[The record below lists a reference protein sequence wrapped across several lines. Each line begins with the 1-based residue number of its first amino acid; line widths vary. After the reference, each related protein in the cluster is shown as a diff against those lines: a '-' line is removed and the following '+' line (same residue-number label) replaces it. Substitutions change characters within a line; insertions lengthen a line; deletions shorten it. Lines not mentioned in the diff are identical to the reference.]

1 MVDTG
6 VADVFAVERQQLRN
20 RAALLTRLHTWRTA
34 AVMTLFQSPLGLL
47 FGLVALLLLRGLG
60 RLIDGGREA
69 EAAQKLRAA
78 RITVLIGAGVAAL
91 SLLVSGIFA
100 FQMMQSFSA
109 QMENV
114 AKRASGNHD

>member
-6 VADVFAVERQQLRN
+6 VADRFAVERQLLRN

-47 FGLVALLLLRGLG
+47 FGFVALLRLRGLG
-60 RLIDGGREA
+60 RLIDGGRDAEA
-69 EAAQKLRAA
+69 EQKLRAA
-78 RITVLIGAGVAAL
+78 RIIVLIGAGVAAL
-91 SLLVSGIFA
+91 SLLVSGVFA
-100 FQMMQSFSA
+100 FQMMHSLSA

-114 AKRASGNHD
+114 AKGGSGNQ